1 LAEID
6 ADRERV
12 KERLEREKIGRE
24 AREKK
29 KREEE
34 ERLAQEE
41 REEEER
47 LKKVAGEGGQDGERV
62 DGGSDEVGDEVGD
75 EAQEAQ
81 EIKEEAAVK
90 HEE

>member
-24 AREKK
+24 ARERK
-29 KREEE
+29 KREQE
-34 ERLAQEE
+34 ERSAQEE

-47 LKKVAGEGGQDGERV
+47 LDKEAREGGPSRERV
-62 DGGSDEVGDEVGD
+62 DGDSDDGAEK
-75 EAQEAQ
+75 A
-81 EIKEEAAVK
+81 
-90 HEE
+90 